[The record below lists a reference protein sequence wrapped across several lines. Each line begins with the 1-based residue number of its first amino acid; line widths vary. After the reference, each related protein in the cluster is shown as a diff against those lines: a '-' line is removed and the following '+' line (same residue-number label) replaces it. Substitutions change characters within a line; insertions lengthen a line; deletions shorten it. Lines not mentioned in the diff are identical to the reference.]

1 MSEKGDRYRLC
12 EASGGP
18 FRQTVPVPL
27 FAEEDA

>member
-1 MSEKGDRYRLC
+1 MSEKGDRHRLC
-12 EASGGP
+12 KAPFGP